1 MWARVSRP
9 RIFYSR
15 LALKAIAASNVTSLH
30 VTHNNNNNPDPDGQM
45 SEYWK
50 STPSYWCKFC
60 SQYVRDTSLE
70 RKNHDASVR
79 HQNNISRSLRELH
92 KGKERETREQ
102 QRAKDE
108 VARLNGLFSDKSG
121 TARDASKPAGSM
133 PRPAPA
139 PAPANM
145 NAAAQRKAH
154 AEQLAAMGV
163 ALPEDLQKQVT
174 GVGNYHVVSE
184 RVVEPSNAG
193 VTTVNRSLAEIL
205 AEAKREPSEVKEEEE
220 EGEELTT
227 ASKRKHE
234 HDGEEEE
241 EEGAPKRKAWG
252 SDFKT
257 YPGVKDTADD
267 DVDLDALLNG
277 VARKMEPAVKAED
290 EGSIVKKEEDTTLE
304 QPLNN
309 VPNVGDSDVKSE
321 PAPQAAPA
329 VVFKK
334 RKGKK

>member
-1 MWARVSRP
+1 
-9 RIFYSR
+9 
-15 LALKAIAASNVTSLH
+15 
-30 VTHNNNNNPDPDGQM
+30 M

-60 SQYVRDTSLE
+60 SQYVRDSPLE
-70 RKNHDASVR
+70 RKNHDASGR

-92 KGKERETREQ
+92 KGQERETRDK

-108 VARLNGLFSDKSG
+108 VARLNGLFSDKPG
-121 TARDASKPAGSM
+121 GAKDAGKPSAGNMS
-133 PRPAPA
+133 RPS

-145 NAAAQRKAH
+145 NPAAQRKAH

-184 RVVEPSNAG
+184 RTVEPSNAG
-193 VTTVNRSLAEIL
+193 ATTVNRSLAEIL
-205 AEAKREPSEVKEEEE
+205 AEAKSAPSDVKEEREADEE
-220 EGEELTT
+220 NKTDL
-227 ASKRKHE
+227 KRKLE
-234 HDGEEEE
+234 DDED
-241 EEGAPKRKAWG
+241 EEGAPRRKIWG
-252 SDFKT
+252 SSLKT
-257 YPGVKDTADD
+257 YPGAKDAVDD

-277 VARKMEPAVKAED
+277 VGVKKEPAVKAEGAD
-290 EGSIVKKEEDTTLE
+290 SVVKQEEDAATSN
-304 QPLNN
+304 PLSS
-309 VPNVGDSDVKSE
+309 VPDVGDSNPSDVKTETVSE
-321 PAPQAAPA
+321 AAPA